1 MTENPFRTPGDY
13 EYFLYSLEEQYPFI
27 RRSTLVFERRGAS
40 LARLAGELFFD
51 YGVRISV
58 RERLI
63 FHRLPLVIDWYGYE
77 VWRDDEK
84 LYWYDPQPHPD
95 VPSLQSTHPHHK
107 HVPPHIKQNRI
118 SAPDMSFDRPNLPA
132 LLREVAGLLATMGD
146 AETDPLPLA

>member
-95 VPSLQSTHPHHK
+95 VPSNTIVKGSDWT
-107 HVPPHIKQNRI
+107 R
-118 SAPDMSFDRPNLPA
+118 SRS
-132 LLREVAGLLATMGD
+132 MGN
-146 AETDPLPLA
+146 